1 MLRGRGLFS
10 WTTESMND
18 KDIFS
23 YGEEILR
30 SINKAAET
38 GNFSNLSNDIRRS
51 ISGAATNLTS
61 SLSSEI
67 RSSVE
72 SGLKNAF
79 SPRNEQRTPFFA
91 VKVNKYSANF
101 SGMIKIV
108 IGSLIAFIMGILILG
123 CIVSI
128 SDGTSSIKTDLGL
141 LIFVILAFAGGISL
155 ILSGKKKRALVKDF
169 FNFGSII
176 GNKSYITLQ
185 ELSDKTGKAVDYV
198 LRQIRQMKKRGYLP
212 YATMDKAETT
222 LMLTDEVYKEYVRS
236 TVFSAKQREAAA
248 TAQSAPAGEKDG
260 KAAKVDYY
268 TIDESLPKDVQ
279 SILREGND
287 YLHKIR
293 YFNDLIPDT
302 ESMSDKL
309 YTLEATALSIF
320 KKLRESPDIAGD
332 LRKFMSYYLPTTE
345 KLLQSYVNLRKESQA
360 VENIA
365 NAQKEIE
372 EATDVINDAFVKLL
386 NQLFQSTSWD
396 IASDISVMKTMMRQ
410 DALL

>member
-1 MLRGRGLFS
+1 M
-10 WTTESMND
+10 
-18 KDIFS
+18 
-23 YGEEILR
+23 R

-38 GNFSNLSNDIRRS
+38 GNFSNLSKDIRRS
-51 ISGAATNLTS
+51 VSGAATNLTS

>member
-1 MLRGRGLFS
+1 M
-10 WTTESMND
+10 
-18 KDIFS
+18 
-23 YGEEILR
+23 R

-38 GNFSNLSNDIRRS
+38 GNFSNLSKDIRRS
-51 ISGAATNLTS
+51 VSGAATNLTS

-248 TAQSAPAGEKDG
+248 TAQSASAGEKDG

>member
-1 MLRGRGLFS
+1 M
-10 WTTESMND
+10 ES
-18 KDIFS
+18 KDIFR
-23 YGEEILR
+23 YGEEILS

-91 VKVNKYSANF
+91 VKVNKYSTNF

-141 LIFVILAFAGGISL
+141 LIFVILAFAGGIGL

-169 FNFGSII
+169 FYFGSII
-176 GNKSYITLQ
+176 GNRAYSTIKELADRTGRAPEYI
-185 ELSDKTGKAVDYV
+185 V
-198 LRQIRQMKKRGYLP
+198 RQIKRMKQQGWLP
-212 YATMDKAETT
+212 YASLDRRETT
-222 LMLTDEVYKEYVRS
+222 LMLTDEVYKEYLKS
-236 TVFSAKQREAAA
+236 TAYMQDTAAA
-248 TAQSAPAGEKDG
+248 AEPEEEASRKQSTGEDEGTA
-260 KAAKVDYY
+260 KADYY
-268 TIDESLPKDVQ
+268 TIDPKLPKEVQ
-279 SILREGND
+279 DILKEGIE

-302 ESMSDKL
+302 ETMSDKL

-320 KKLRESPDIAGD
+320 KKLKETPDIAGD

-345 KLLQSYVNLRKESQA
+345 KLLQSYVDLRKQSQT
-360 VENIA
+360 VQNIT
-365 NAQKEIE
+365 NVQKEIE

-386 NQLFQSTSWD
+386 NQLFESTSWD
-396 IASDISVMKTMMRQ
+396 IASDISVMKTMMKQ

>member
-1 MLRGRGLFS
+1 
-10 WTTESMND
+10 MND

-38 GNFSNLSNDIRRS
+38 GNFSNLSKDIRRS
-51 ISGAATNLTS
+51 VSGAATNLTS

-302 ESMSDKL
+302 ETMSDKL

>member
-1 MLRGRGLFS
+1 M
-10 WTTESMND
+10 
-18 KDIFS
+18 
-23 YGEEILR
+23 R

-38 GNFSNLSNDIRRS
+38 GNFSNLSKDIRRS
-51 ISGAATNLTS
+51 VSGAATNLTS

-302 ESMSDKL
+302 ETMSDKL

>member
-1 MLRGRGLFS
+1 M
-10 WTTESMND
+10 ES
-18 KDIFS
+18 KDIFR
-23 YGEEILR
+23 YGEEILS

-51 ISGAATNLTS
+51 VSGAATNLTS

-128 SDGTSSIKTDLGL
+128 SDGSSSLKTDLGP
-141 LIFVILAFAGGISL
+141 LIFVILAFAGGICL

-169 FNFGSII
+169 FYFGSII
-176 GNKSYITLQ
+176 GNRAYSTIKELADRTGRAPEYI
-185 ELSDKTGKAVDYV
+185 V
-198 LRQIRQMKKRGYLP
+198 RQIKRMKQQGWLP
-212 YATMDKAETT
+212 YASLDRRETT
-222 LMLTDEVYKEYVRS
+222 LMLTDEVYKEYLKS
-236 TVFSAKQREAAA
+236 TAYMQDTAAA
-248 TAQSAPAGEKDG
+248 AEPEEEASRKQSTSEDEGTA
-260 KAAKVDYY
+260 KADYY
-268 TIDESLPKDVQ
+268 TIDPKLPKEVQ
-279 SILREGND
+279 DILKEGIE

-302 ESMSDKL
+302 ETMSDKL

-320 KKLRESPDIAGD
+320 KKLKETPDIAGD

-345 KLLQSYVNLRKESQA
+345 KLLQSYVDLRKQSQT
-360 VENIA
+360 VQNIT
-365 NAQKEIE
+365 NVQKEIE

-386 NQLFQSTSWD
+386 NQLFESTSWD
-396 IASDISVMKTMMRQ
+396 IASDISVMKTMMKQ

>member
-1 MLRGRGLFS
+1 
-10 WTTESMND
+10 MND

-38 GNFSNLSNDIRRS
+38 GNFSNLSKDIRRS
-51 ISGAATNLTS
+51 VSGAATNLTS

-248 TAQSAPAGEKDG
+248 TAQSASAGEKDG

>member
-1 MLRGRGLFS
+1 
-10 WTTESMND
+10 MND

-91 VKVNKYSANF
+91 VKVNKYSTNF

-128 SDGTSSIKTDLGL
+128 SDGTSSLKTDLGP